1 MTEFL
6 AEYGLFLA
14 KAITVVVAVVLA
26 VAGIVM
32 AASSS
37 RKSSSEGDIEVV
49 CLNDELEDMRH
60 CLEEAVLD
68 KIDYKAQLK
77 AERKQEKADEK
88 ARKKEL
94 KALKK
99 KGVVKIDDE
108 AEAERAKRFY
118 VLDFD
123 GDMHA
128 SEVEQLREQISAVL
142 MLADERDEVVI
153 RLESPGG
160 LVHAYGLAS
169 SQLERIKR
177 KGIPLTVCVDQVA
190 ASGGYMMACLADK
203 LLAAPFAVIG
213 SIGVVAQMPNFYRL
227 LKKHD
232 IDVEILTAGEYKRTL
247 TMFGENTDKGREK
260 FVEEL
265 EDTHELFKDFVSEY
279 RSQLD
284 IEKVATGEIWF
295 GKRALDVKLVDGLIT
310 SDEYLMEACESSDV
324 FIVRYEMKKTLQERI
339 ADMGVHALDRAFTRI
354 WEQGLKA
361 RFLSR

>member
-14 KAITVVVAVVLA
+14 KAITVVVAMVLA

-37 RKSSSEGDIEVV
+37 RKSSSDGDIEVI
-49 CLNDELEDMRH
+49 CLNEELEDMRH

-68 KIDYKAQLK
+68 KVDFKAQLK
-77 AERKQEKADEK
+77 AERKQDKADEK

-94 KALKK
+94 KELKK
-99 KGVVKIDDE
+99 KGVAKDADTE
-108 AEAERAKRFY
+108 QEREKRYY

-128 SEVEQLREQISAVL
+128 SEVDQLREQISAVL

-213 SIGVVAQMPNFYRL
+213 SIGVVAQMPNFHRL
-227 LKKHD
+227 LKKHNV
-232 IDVEILTAGEYKRTL
+232 DVEILTAGEYKRTL

-284 IEKVATGEIWF
+284 IERVATGEIWF
-295 GKRALDVKLVDGLIT
+295 GKRALDVKLVDELIT
-310 SDEYLMEACESSDV
+310 SDEYLMQACESSDV